1 MTQVHLVNTLV
12 EEFDGDANAII
23 EAISD
28 SAKRGE
34 VAILDGKEGPVIDDW
49 NGVWVVRVD
58 KFYYT
63 RTKAS
68 HGAVCTFL
76 KENDK
81 RFQVYKSLQSAVE
94 DFCSRMA
101 RQNQFE
107 AMKAERFE
115 TQVGKLRDKDLLEF
129 GTDNSVWTELAELAG
144 RDLAS
149 WSPCTDPLDLPEE
162 PSIVFCEKVST
173 FEPAY
178 MAALKRKE
186 LDPFSWRD
194 FLNFHKRYTHYKTI
208 PFMGGM
214 SLLIREFGQ
223 HGKYAAL
230 IMTKDLPAFKQVLAE
245 QLVARHG
252 NKVDPS
258 TNPCRI
264 EIKDEPYITFLFQ
277 RAFFTPAGLL
287 REQKKQALTVSMSE
301 VFSNSKESEGKDD
314 SAQSPQPRAHNPRG
328 HGRNGW
334 EG

>member
-1 MTQVHLVNTLV
+1 MTQVHLVNALV
-12 EEFDGDANAII
+12 EGFDGDVDAII

-28 SAKRGE
+28 PTKRGE

-63 RTKAS
+63 RTQAS

-81 RFQVYKSLQSAVE
+81 RFQVYKNLQSAVE
-94 DFCSRMA
+94 DFCERTA
-101 RQNQFE
+101 RQNEFE
-107 AMKAERFE
+107 AKKAARYEA
-115 TQVGKLRDKDLLEF
+115 QVSKLQAQDLLDF
-129 GTDNSVWTELAELAG
+129 GPDNSVWTELSVLAG
-144 RDLAS
+144 RDLAA
-149 WSPCTDPLDLPEE
+149 WSPCTDPLDLPEAS
-162 PSIVFCEKVST
+162 SIVFCEKVSS

-178 MAALKRKE
+178 MAALKRKD
-186 LDPFSWRD
+186 LDPLSWKD
-194 FLNFHKRYTHYKTI
+194 FLTFHRRYTHYKTI

-214 SLLIREFGQ
+214 SLLMREFGQ
-223 HGKYAAL
+223 VKYAAL
-230 IMTKDLPAFKQVLAE
+230 ILTRDIPAFKQVLAE

-252 NKVDPS
+252 DKVDPS
-258 TNPCRI
+258 TNPCKI
-264 EIKDEPYITFLFQ
+264 EIKDTPYVTFLFQ

-287 REQKKQALTVSMSE
+287 REQKKQSLTVSMSE
-301 VFSNSKESEGKDD
+301 IFESASDPSTDKD
-314 SAQSPQPRAHNPRG
+314 STQPQQAHNPRG